1 MRCKCQFIA
10 MNRLWGA
17 LHGALEYHNQQVR
30 PSFICILKV
39 ALICSFENHGDS
51 IRTAS
56 LKLLFWDMA
65 NNMTNMFA
73 LRPALKCDRNGKC
86 CGKISLNP
94 RTLGYQIKVSTTV
107 APLVV
112 GKKVAFT
119 LPPPLQQP
127 PPPPPPPPQPPPPS
141 SPR

>member
-1 MRCKCQFIA
+1 MS
-10 MNRLWGA
+10 RLWGA

-30 PSFICILKV
+30 PSFICIVKV
-39 ALICSFENHGDS
+39 TLICSFENHGNS
-51 IRTAS
+51 MQTAF
-56 LKLLFWDMA
+56 LKILYWDMA

-73 LRPALKCDRNGKC
+73 LRSALKCDRNGKC
-86 CGKISLNP
+86 SGKISLNA
-94 RTLGYQIKVSTTV
+94 RTLSYQIKVSTTFP
-107 APLVV
+107 PLVV
-112 GKKVAFT
+112 GTKVAFT